1 MSCIETSLQHARD
14 FVFRALLSLDS
25 LQRLEDKGVYL
36 RESHRR
42 LGRFLG
48 ELSFAE
54 FSASITDGAEQ
65 MSRIY
70 VAFFCFE
77 NSARELVSQ
86 RLRDAHG
93 ETWWDTRVPPNIRS
107 KVENRKRAETRNKW
121 HQPRSKT
128 DINYADFGDMPG
140 IIVNNWE
147 DFEDIFDSQAWV
159 KTRFSDLEKS
169 RNVIAHNNVLEDGE
183 IERIRLYLQ
192 DWARIV
198 GL

>member
-1 MSCIETSLQHARD
+1 MSTSRGSLDKAKE
-14 FVFRALLSLDS
+14 FVFRALLTLDS

-36 RESHRR
+36 RESHRK

-54 FSASITDGAEQ
+54 FSAPIRDGAER

-77 NSARELVSQ
+77 NSAREFLAQ

-93 ETWWDTRVPPNIRS
+93 DAWWDTKVPPNIRS
-107 KVENRKRAETRNKW
+107 KVDNRKKEEQRNKW
-121 HQPRSKT
+121 HQPRSR
-128 DINYADFGDMPG
+128 DNINYTDFGDMPG
-140 IIVNNWE
+140 IIINNWT
-147 DFEDIFDSQAWV
+147 DFEAHFDTQDWV
-159 KTRFSDLEKS
+159 KTRFGDLEKS

-183 IERIRLYLQ
+183 VERIRLYLQ
-192 DWARIV
+192 DWARVI